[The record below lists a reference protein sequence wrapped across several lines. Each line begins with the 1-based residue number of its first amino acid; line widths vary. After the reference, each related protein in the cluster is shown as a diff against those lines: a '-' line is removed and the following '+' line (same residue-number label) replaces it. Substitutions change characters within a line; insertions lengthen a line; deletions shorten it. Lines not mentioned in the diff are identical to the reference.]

1 MLLSECVC
9 ANNNNKS
16 LSRALFVQP
25 VPIGNVVCSP
35 LTSTVSLCLALSLS
49 LCSATISPLQTQFH
63 CQPVPH
69 FPSTQRYPCACSLA
83 DCPFFRSLSLS
94 RVCSLVCVLS
104 RCRHSLRPFRCPV
117 RTCLSSASCRL
128 ACAQPMSCASR
139 AVCYVSFLLLLFVV
153 FVVCVRV
160 NCFCCSYCK
169 HTQTSYTPPLD
180 HTHRVTYTYTV
191 TRQSFFDVFY
201 FSQFSLDIYFAIV
214 FALLFVQ
221 LTICVDN
228 YRFDGKL

>member
-1 MLLSECVC
+1 MC

-25 VPIGNVVCSP
+25 VPIGNVVRSP
-35 LTSTVSLCLALSLS
+35 LTSTFSLCQVLSLTLCALLRFPLCRRSFIASPFRTSPARSATPALALSLTVLS
-49 LCSATISPLQTQFH
+49 FA
-63 CQPVPH
+63 
-69 FPSTQRYPCACSLA
+69 
-83 DCPFFRSLSLS
+83 LSLS

-117 RTCLSSASCRL
+117 RTSLSSASRRL

-180 HTHRVTYTYTV
+180 RTHTESR
-191 TRQSFFDVFY
+191 TRTQ
-201 FSQFSLDIYFAIV
+201 
-214 FALLFVQ
+214 
-221 LTICVDN
+221 
-228 YRFDGKL
+228 